1 MSERPKGAG
10 AASAGRR
17 RALAVAVATAAALA
31 GLTGAA
37 PAPTAPPAR
46 RVAYPDTFPD
56 GAGRPIAE
64 RACLICHSAMLVT
77 QQAKDS
83 TGWEKSLATMKTWG
97 APMSNADKDTLRDYL
112 RARFGPRTPP
122 AR

>member
-1 MSERPKGAG
+1 MSGSPSSRPV
-10 AASAGRR
+10 GRPLR
-17 RALAVAVATAAALA
+17 ATALSLALAALA
-31 GLTGAA
+31 FGALGGLPGDSRSAGN
-37 PAPTAPPAR
+37 R
-46 RVAYPDTFPD
+46 YAYPDTFP
-56 GAGRPIAE
+56 AGSGRAIAE

-97 APMSNADKDTLRDYL
+97 APMSNTDKDTLREYL
-112 RARFGPRTPP
+112 RARFGPKTPP